1 MNYAIL
7 FGNCSDGWNTLHCF
21 NSSKKPP
28 SLISFFWYRLCATT
42 YRANESNNL
51 YLITEEEHK
60 LFYTTKASPLFF
72 FFLFCFPWCYNSCDI
87 MEPHQ
92 NAICNSQCPQRSPE
106 PNRKQAL
113 DHSRCEGTTTQLK
126 LSDGPCYQCDCSASC
141 KTKTLKALL
150 RQHFFF

>member
-7 FGNCSDGWNTLHCF
+7 FGNCSDGWNRLHCF
-21 NSSKKPP
+21 NSSNKPP

>member
-60 LFYTTKASPLFF
+60 LFYTTKASPFF
-72 FFLFCFPWCYNSCDI
+72 FFFVCFPWCYNSCDI